1 MIRTMAV
8 YLVLTYFMVR
18 IGVYK
23 YSYVGK
29 STPITTLACTVM
41 RKQIAKEIMRE
52 RATGQAQWED
62 KNLTQRQTGPNEA
75 QKDRQW
81 WMLSGRPTHALHIM
95 ATGW

>member
-52 RATGQAQWED
+52 RATGQAQ
-62 KNLTQRQTGPNEA
+62 
-75 QKDRQW
+75 
-81 WMLSGRPTHALHIM
+81 
-95 ATGW
+95 